1 MPQPGF
7 SGEVNIQIFFGTK
20 YDDINVPYYSSQI
33 IDQATKELSLTGQVV
48 WQSKMLSTIDINV
61 FDYQDIVGAQY
72 VGITDTGTSSN
83 GLSWYIV
90 LGYQQISKK
99 TTRLSIRY
107 DPLLSI
113 VIGNIAGVSG
123 TIKRWTV
130 RQDTPWRYTKS
141 PEPIN
146 QIADYQY
153 SYFRHDCWST
163 ATMFN
168 LVGFPYDMT
177 EQPEILNYTNSDGT
191 QTNIYYPNMN
201 TISGNGTSFRTSIG
215 GQKTFWDGLQYYV
228 MWQVPTVQRNY
239 NYAMALGMDL
249 VSNSYAL
256 PNSTLWSLAPG
267 TASPLGSVQGNTENI
282 PTGMTLYETGYNNQK
297 AAEIG
302 TFFSLYNEVTG
313 DCVTVGAEDLSDTTL
328 DLGCNPYINGCFA
341 ARFHSYMHDTAGFSG
356 YVKSSGWQ
364 PALISSSL
372 AAGSALSRINNA
384 IQMDSV
390 MVNTSN
396 AEASVRTQASN
407 AYNTYKT
414 GQLTSAVTGLTGMVG
429 NLLSLDIGGAVGN
442 VVNTWSSLSNQ
453 TAQFENASD
462 AADTALANIR
472 ASRSQQMAALSA
484 QGTLGQIAPP
494 SIKFNNSTNLEANSY
509 AFAVRKTSLS
519 QTDRQR
525 ADRFF
530 TAYGYNVDNEILND
544 PAQFRARQRFTFIM
558 ADNVEITELTGV
570 GTNLTRI
577 RDNDTVK
584 EIQER
589 FSAGLRIWFA
599 EPNFDYSIAN
609 PAYG

>member
-7 SGEVNIQIFFGTK
+7 SGEVDIRIFFGTK

-228 MWQVPTVQRNY
+228 MWQVPSVQRNY

-256 PNSTLWSLAPG
+256 PNSTLWSLTPG

-282 PTGMTLYETGYNNQK
+282 PTGMSLYETGYNNQK

-364 PALISSSL
+364 PALISSTL
-372 AAGSALSRINNA
+372 AAGSALNRINNA
-384 IQMDSV
+384 IQLDSV
-390 MVNTSN
+390 MVNSTN
-396 AEASVRTQASN
+396 AENITLTQMNN
-407 AYNTYKT
+407 AERSYDARFLSETVNGVSRIVT
-414 GQLTSAVTGLTGMVG
+414 GALTLDVGGMVNGLLGAVTGLNENSADLTNALDAG
-429 NLLSLDIGGAVGN
+429 N
-442 VVNTWSSLSNQ
+442 
-453 TAQFENASD
+453 
-462 AADTALANIR
+462 AAMENIR
-472 ASRSQQMAALSA
+472 NSRRQQMAALTA

-494 SIKFNNSTNLEANSY
+494 AVKFNNSTNLEANSY

-558 ADNVEITELTGV
+558 ADNVEITELQGA

-589 FSAGLRIWFA
+589 FSAGLRIWFT